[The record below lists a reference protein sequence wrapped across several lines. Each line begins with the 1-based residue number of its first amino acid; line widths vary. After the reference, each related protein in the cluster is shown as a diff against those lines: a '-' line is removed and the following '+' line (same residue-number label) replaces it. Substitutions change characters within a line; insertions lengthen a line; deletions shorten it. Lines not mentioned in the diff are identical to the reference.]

1 MILIDLLLKMET
13 KEKQYKWK
21 IVAWNALKN
30 SDKKKWTLQESQ
42 WFDKKQ
48 TCMNDFKEKMKNG
61 YDVVDSW
68 GSEEYL
74 MKRRIMPRRTFTI

>member
-1 MILIDLLLKMET
+1 MICVVIKMET

-21 IVAWNALKN
+21 IVAWSALKN
-30 SDKKKWTLQESQ
+30 SDNKTWTIQESQ

-48 TCMNDFKEKMKNG
+48 ACINDFKENMKNG
-61 YDVVDSW
+61 YDVADSW

-74 MKRRIMPRRTFTI
+74 MKRCIMPRRYWNK

>member
-42 WFDKKQ
+42 WFDKK
-48 TCMNDFKEKMKNG
+48 TDM
-61 YDVVDSW
+61 YD
-68 GSEEYL
+68 
-74 MKRRIMPRRTFTI
+74 